1 MNGSRGIS
9 LRSESIDIEPR
20 GKVIITFAC
29 GKISSPVAGSLKLA
43 GLDKNFCAGGTLA
56 ETINDF

>member
-1 MNGSRGIS
+1 MSGSRGIS

-29 GKISSPVAGSLKLA
+29 GKISSPIDGSLKCSDS
-43 GLDKNFCAGGTLA
+43 DKNFCAGGTLA
-56 ETINDF
+56 ETINF